1 MAHFTLPQTKLFT
14 QRMVHNLIRDVHDQ
28 KTQDKK
34 KWELTF
40 AAMKNFDECM
50 TVENCDILAMCKG
63 SKTPLHIGERIK
75 YNILAENFLRKHLLL
90 LLVDSMPI
98 DEQADVHHE
107 KWKLLEEMKK
117 LDFPKTADL
126 LAKLENTTKFTKLA
140 DNDYIVS
147 KRLK

>member
-28 KTQDKK
+28 KNQDKK

-40 AAMKNFDECM
+40 GAMKTFDDCM
-50 TVENCDILAMCKG
+50 TVENCDLMAMCKG

-75 YNILAENFLRKHLLL
+75 FNILAENYLRKHLLL
-90 LLVDSMPI
+90 LLVENMPI

-107 KWKLLEEMKK
+107 KWNLLMEMKK
-117 LDFPKTADL
+117 IDFPKSMDL
-126 LAKLENTTKFTKLA
+126 MAKLEQTAKFKKLG
-140 DNDYIVS
+140 DNVYVVS
-147 KRLK
+147 Y